1 LVREQDVKRVRQAES
16 LSPVSR
22 APSLQAPNALLASAQ
37 CWHEELAQQ
46 VEALSRVSLVP
57 SRQAPN
63 ALRALPWWQDAERTR
78 LVFRQAQDEPAQRSC
93 SLVDSLAQD
102 EMQPLQDG
110 QHTASL
116 RGQLW
121 RPPQYV
127 EAQQR
132 L

>member
-1 LVREQDVKRVRQAES
+1 MRLQDAKRVLQA
-16 LSPVSR
+16 VSR
-22 APSLQAPNALLASAQ
+22 SRVLRALSLQAPNALLASAQ
-37 CWHEELAQQ
+37 CWHGERAQQ
-46 VEALSRVSLVP
+46 VESLSQVSLAP

-102 EMQPLQDG
+102 EMQPPQDG
-110 QHTASL
+110 QRTASL

-121 RPPQYV
+121 RSPQYV